1 MFRIPFATPE
11 YFKQSA
17 SEPGTGHAV
26 HAEVQAPV
34 HIQQVKDNGEH
45 QLVERCRMRLRSAA
59 ADDGHVQREW
69 QRQDNESE
77 GFNEQHDSDLPAF
90 GAIHPLGRTSR
101 LAEVLEAARPL
112 DPDNDDDVTNDD
124 YDEGAKQKQIV
135 NDWPEMFVEDT
146 IDVIR
151 DVNCAQ
157 LFRAARRHDIRHE

>member
-1 MFRIPFATPE
+1 
-11 YFKQSA
+11 
-17 SEPGTGHAV
+17 
-26 HAEVQAPV
+26 
-34 HIQQVKDNGEH
+34 
-45 QLVERCRMRLRSAA
+45 MRLRSAA